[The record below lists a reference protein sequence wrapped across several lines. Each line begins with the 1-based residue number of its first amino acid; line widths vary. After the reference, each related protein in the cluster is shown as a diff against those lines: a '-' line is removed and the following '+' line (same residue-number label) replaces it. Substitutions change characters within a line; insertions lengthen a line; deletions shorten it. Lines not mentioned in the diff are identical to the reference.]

1 MNIQSIGVLIYT
13 ATNFK
18 RLKQSDLFVK
28 IQDLTYCET
37 YLKVFFIKI

>member
-18 RLKQSDLFVK
+18 RLKQNYLFVK
-28 IQDLTYCET
+28 LQDLTCCET
-37 YLKVFFIKI
+37 